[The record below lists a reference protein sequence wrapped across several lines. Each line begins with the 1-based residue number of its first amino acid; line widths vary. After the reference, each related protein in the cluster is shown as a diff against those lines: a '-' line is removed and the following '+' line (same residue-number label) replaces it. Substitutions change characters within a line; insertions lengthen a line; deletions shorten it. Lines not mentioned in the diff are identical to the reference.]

1 MTEKHKRVIEISSDN
16 PNTLEKV
23 YHELLKAQD
32 QASRYGENV
41 SVRRVN
47 TEDKEVVGFDE

>member
-32 QASRYGENV
+32 QASRYGESV
-41 SVRRVN
+41 TVRRV
-47 TEDKEVVGFDE
+47 EIKEGQEVEGFD

>member
-32 QASRYGENV
+32 QASRYGESV

-47 TEDKEVVGFDE
+47 VEGKEVEGFDP